1 MSKAS
6 DTNSSNSASVASTI
20 RRLLS
25 AVVSSVFNRR
35 TARWSSLV
43 AVAVAGTVIGLLV
56 GGRVETPVGP
66 ADASLSLAFSAEGGT
81 EVEVPPLGALRL
93 DSHAGPLLLKAQ
105 ITRLRP
111 AATQAFINDPA
122 GINALE
128 KTVTD
133 EIQRGVIWMAVRAVV
148 ASLVVTA
155 LLALA
160 LYRSW
165 RRALAAT
172 LGSVLLMAAMSG
184 VAWGTFRPSSVAEPR
199 YTGLLA
205 NAPQLVG
212 DAQAVIDR
220 FDEYRGMLAKL
231 VGNVSE
237 LYATTSTLPVYT
249 PDPDTVRVLH
259 VSDIHLNPLA
269 WDVIRNISEQFKVDV
284 IIDSGDLTDHGS
296 RPEDRFV
303 ANINTL
309 KVPYVFVRGNHD
321 SKGTETAVS
330 KIKNAVVLD
339 DRAQEVAGI
348 LIYGAGDPRFTPDK
362 TNDHDAFPATALEA
376 QGVLNAETLRA
387 LPNPPAISVVHDPT
401 QARPLDGLTPLVLAG
416 HTHQRKTELLP
427 NGTRLFIQGST
438 GGAGLRGLEHESPT
452 KINLSILY
460 LNRTTQT
467 LQAWDDFTLGGLG
480 EQSVQVERHLAT
492 PPQPPTPTTT
502 PSR

>member
-6 DTNSSNSASVASTI
+6 ETNSSNSASVASTI

-35 TARWSSLV
+35 TARWSSLI
-43 AVAVAGTVIGLLV
+43 AVAVAGTLAGLLL

-66 ADASLSLAFSAEGGT
+66 ADASLSLAFSPSGGT

-111 AATQAFINDPA
+111 AATQSFINDPA
-122 GINALE
+122 AIDTLE

-133 EIQRGVIWMAVRAVV
+133 EIRRGVIWMAVRAVL
-148 ASLVVTA
+148 AALVLTA

-160 LYRSW
+160 LYRDW
-165 RRALAAT
+165 RRALAAS
-172 LGSVLLMAAMSG
+172 LGSLLLMTAFGG

-231 VGNVSE
+231 VANVSE

-269 WDVIRNISEQFKVDV
+269 WDVIRNISEQFQVDV

-309 KVPYVFVRGNHD
+309 KVPYVYVRGNHD
-321 SKGTETAVS
+321 SKGTEAAVS

-339 DRAQEVAGI
+339 DRAQEVAG
-348 LIYGAGDPRFTPDK
+348 LTIYGAGDPRFTPDK
-362 TNDHDAFPATALEA
+362 TNEDDALPSSALEA
-376 QGVLNAETLRA
+376 QGLLNAETLRGFGT
-387 LPNPPAISVVHDPT
+387 PPAISVVHDPV
-401 QARPLDGLTPLVLAG
+401 QARALDGLTPLVLAG
-416 HTHQRKTELLP
+416 HTHQRATEILP
-427 NGTRLFIQGST
+427 GGTRLFVQGST
-438 GGAGLRGLEHESPT
+438 GAAGLRGLEHEDPT

-460 LNRTTQT
+460 LNRTTRA

-492 PPQPPTPTTT
+492 APAAPQPTTT